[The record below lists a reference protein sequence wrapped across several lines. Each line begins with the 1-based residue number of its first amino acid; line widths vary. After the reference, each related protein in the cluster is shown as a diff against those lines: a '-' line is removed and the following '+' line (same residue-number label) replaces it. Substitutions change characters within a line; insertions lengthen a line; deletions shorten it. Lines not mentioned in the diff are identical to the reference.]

1 MLQSMRSQTIGPT
14 ERLNDNTLTWPKV
27 SPRTCVETKS
37 TPPLGPPSHLCL
49 EPVWKT
55 VWVRNMGIFLGLEP
69 GVSWAWQ
76 GGACG
81 RTGEGCRPPC
91 ATHVPEQVG
100 AGRGG
105 ALESPAVGARG
116 PGKPEGDT
124 VPSEAPCPLLCSS
137 WPQQVDA
144 WRWMPGYPPGPGLG
158 SRLLLRPGICHRS
171 ARLTEPIRDPRNR
184 PATEHVRCLLSCSLA
199 PTVGLGRGCQPSKAG
214 QQSLFRLLPWKF
226 KCWEWR

>member
-1 MLQSMRSQTIGPT
+1 MLRQNQPLLWVHLPISVLSLYGRQCGSGTWGFFWDWSLGCPGPGK
-14 ERLNDNTLTWPKV
+14 EGPV
-27 SPRTCVETKS
+27 GE
-37 TPPLGPPSHLCL
+37 LGRVVGH
-49 EPVWKT
+49 
-55 VWVRNMGIFLGLEP
+55 
-69 GVSWAWQ
+69 
-76 GGACG
+76 
-81 RTGEGCRPPC
+81 
-91 ATHVPEQVG
+91 HVPHMSQSRL
-100 AGRGG
+100 GRGWG